1 MTTYYVKSNGTDIP
15 FTSRKTA
22 ILFALSILNRMYEYS
37 NVYIYY
43 KNAKGKK
50 TFYGEIVYEGM
61 GLVYFY
67 KGLGRK
73 MGAQVKKDGSLDG
86 KIRSMYL

>member
-22 ILFALSILNRMYEYS
+22 LLFALSILNYRYEYS
-37 NVYIYY
+37 EVDIYY

-50 TFYGEIVYEGM
+50 DYYGHIRNWGM

-67 KGLGRK
+67 KGMGDR
-73 MGAQVKKDGSLDG
+73 MGAQVLKDGSLDG
-86 KIRSMYL
+86 KIRRMY